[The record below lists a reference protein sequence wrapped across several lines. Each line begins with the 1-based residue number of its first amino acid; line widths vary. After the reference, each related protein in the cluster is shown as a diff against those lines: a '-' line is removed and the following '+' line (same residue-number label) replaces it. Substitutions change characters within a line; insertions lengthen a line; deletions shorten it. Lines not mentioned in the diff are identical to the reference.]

1 VKLFILALTILL
13 CDLNAARRRP
23 VPYSAVEVD
32 KFVAAPGV
40 DFPPDY
46 QSALADDLAREI
58 SLAFPTVVI
67 VHPGEATPD
76 GHALFRIS
84 GVVARFNPGNPVK
97 QHLIGFG
104 AGGSVVQAQ
113 VWFIDAATG
122 QVLLN
127 RQLKGS
133 IAVPG
138 NGVGDS
144 LARKI
149 AKFCNAG
156 RLAESN

>member
-1 VKLFILALTILL
+1 MKLLILALTILL
-13 CDLNAARRRP
+13 CDLNAARQRP

-40 DFPPDY
+40 DFPIEY

-58 SLAFPTVVI
+58 SLLFPTVAM
-67 VHPGEATPD
+67 VHPGEAAPN
-76 GHALFRIS
+76 GHALIRIS
-84 GVVARFNPGNPVK
+84 GVVAFFKPGSQAK
-97 QHLIGFG
+97 SRLIGFG
-104 AGGSVVQAQ
+104 AGGSLVLAQ

-122 QVLLN
+122 QVLFN
-127 RQLKGS
+127 RQIKGGV
-133 IAVPG
+133 AVPG
-138 NGVGDS
+138 KGVGDS

-149 AKFCNAG
+149 AKFCNAE